1 MVLKGSAGRPV
12 IYRNY
17 LEERTMRRFSYLLAG
32 GLLLAS
38 TIGSS
43 SAYAQGAG
51 GNGNNGN
58 GGCTQAATGGGT
70 ATGGPQNRGRDA
82 GTALIGGVIDV
93 AVTDVLNNVEANLN
107 ALNGANV
114 SVVCLNDALNQNN
127 VQVLQDVLNGSPILS
142 NNRDNLTNFLNNNNV
157 LDGVSLLS
165 GAQVVAVDLGSPTVA
180 PTLYVVR

>member
-1 MVLKGSAGRPV
+1 
-12 IYRNY
+12 
-17 LEERTMRRFSYLLAG
+17 MRRFSYLLAG

-38 TIGSS
+38 TLGSGPVF
-43 SAYAQGAG
+43 AQGAG

-58 GGCTQAATGGGT
+58 SGCTQTAVGGG
-70 ATGGPQNRGRDA
+70 AANGGPQNNGRA
-82 GTALIGGVIDV
+82 TGMALIGGVIDV
-93 AVTDVLNNVEANLN
+93 AVTDVLNDVQANLN

-142 NNRDNLTNFLNNNNV
+142 NNRDVLTNFLNDNNV
-157 LDGVSLLS
+157 LNGVSLLS
-165 GAQVVAVDLGSPTVA
+165 GAQVVAVDLGSPTVS

>member
-1 MVLKGSAGRPV
+1 MK
-12 IYRNY
+12 
-17 LEERTMRRFSYLLAG
+17 RFSYLLAG

-38 TIGSS
+38 TLGT
-43 SAYAQGAG
+43 SAAFAQGNA

-58 GGCTQAATGGGT
+58 SGCTQTATGGGA
-70 ATGGPQNRGRDA
+70 ATGGPQTNGRA
-82 GTALIGGVIDV
+82 PGTALIGGVIDV
-93 AVTDVLNNVEANLN
+93 AVSDVLNNVGANLN

-142 NNRDNLTNFLNNNNV
+142 NNRDVLTNFLNDNNV
-157 LDGVSLLS
+157 LNGVSLLS